1 MSSIDLVIVNGKI
14 LGPNGNILRAGIG
27 IEDGRI
33 VSIGN
38 DVNLPRADEIIDAGG
53 KIVLPGMIDMH
64 VHFRD
69 PGFTYKEDFV
79 SGTKAAAAGGVTTAV
94 DMPNSAPQTNTVEKF
109 EEKKII
115 AERKAVI
122 DFSLYAFPAKLDNVT
137 TFVEAGAIGFKIY
150 MTRLRPD
157 FSDISILDD
166 SILLDTFKAI
176 AETDVP
182 ACVHLDNPNISGR
195 IRERLKATGRK
206 DHLVRIDLR
215 EASQVAE
222 VEATAR
228 AIILAEEAGVK
239 LHICHVLSWK
249 AIELIQYAKSRGVNV
264 TAEMMP
270 ARLVITMD
278 DLHRLGPNIWAFPV
292 EREKHMKEI
301 FQALREGTVD
311 AFATDHAPHTKEEK
325 AKGWENIWEMWQ
337 SGSPQL
343 QYALPMLL
351 TVVNKGSL
359 SIHDLVRLYSTNPA
373 KILGIYPR
381 KGAIWIGSDADL
393 TIVDLKKEIKITSD
407 NLYSKA
413 GYTPFEGKKAKG
425 VPIRTIVR
433 GETVMENGVV
443 TGKPG
448 HGVLIRRQ

>member
-1 MSSIDLVIVNGKI
+1 MSSIDLAILNGKI
-14 LGPNGNILRAGIG
+14 LGPNGDILRAGIG
-27 IEDGRI
+27 IENGRI

-38 DVNLPRADEIIDAGG
+38 EANLPRADEVIDARGNL
-53 KIVLPGMIDMH
+53 VLPGMVDMH

-79 SGTKAAAAGGVTTAV
+79 SGTKAAAAGGVTTAA
-94 DMPNSAPQTNTVEKF
+94 DMPNSAPQTNTLERF
-109 EEKKII
+109 EEKKKI

-122 DFSLYAFPAKLDNVT
+122 DFGLYAFPSNLDHVT
-137 TFVEAGAIGFKIY
+137 KFVEAGAIGFKIY

-166 SILLDTFKAI
+166 GVLLDTFKAI
-176 AETDVP
+176 AETDAP
-182 ACVHLDNPNISGR
+182 ACVHLDNPDISRR

-222 VEATAR
+222 AEAAAR

-239 LHICHVLSWK
+239 LHICHVLSWR
-249 AIELIQYAKSRGVNV
+249 AIELIRYAKSRGVRV

-292 EREKHMKEI
+292 EREKHMEEI
-301 FQALREGTVD
+301 YQALRDGTVD
-311 AFATDHAPHTKEEK
+311 AFGTDHAPHTKEEK

-351 TVVNKGSL
+351 TVVNKGGL

-373 KILGIYPR
+373 KIMGMYPR
-381 KGAIWIGSDADL
+381 KGTIRIGSDADIV
-393 TIVDLKKEIKITSD
+393 IVDLKKEIKITSE

-425 VPIRTIVR
+425 IPVRTIVR
-433 GETVMENGVV
+433 GVTVMEDGVV